1 MTPRDLLK
9 SIQSKRIEVCA
20 LEDAVLEIQTRLT
33 KVTQTLSD
41 MPRGTSCNDKMTDG
55 VARMIDLKETLN
67 NKIDES
73 CAQERKAIDM
83 INELID
89 PIFRTILYRLYIL
102 NESLEKV
109 SVAINYS
116 YYYTCRMHGYALNEI
131 DKVKINM
138 TSDDNN
144 NRGKVE

>member
-1 MTPRDLLK
+1 MTPRELLK

-33 KVTQTLSD
+33 RISPIISD
-41 MPRGTSCNDKMTDG
+41 MPSAHGNNDKMTDG

-131 DKVKINM
+131 DRVKINM

-144 NRGKVE
+144 NHAIV